1 MEFLD
6 YHVSPRWVQELHLV
20 WPSDFPKFL
29 LLSALIL
36 HLWRSRLWHW
46 LGFYMGVA
54 IASTALL
61 ISQRRGTQRR
71 ELFFFKTKPLTQA
84 PQHWGQELVFFKPN
98 PGPFHF
104 HPLSPPLPFSS
115 PHAAGPPCYSSH
127 PLPHVHLRIIFLH
140 AWFVSTLNHF
150 HTFLVLGV
158 VSCSWSQTH
167 VDLPC
172 LGM

>member
-84 PQHWGQELVFFKPN
+84 PQHWGQELVFLNQTPD
-98 PGPFHF
+98 PSISIPSRHPFPSP
-104 HPLSPPLPFSS
+104 HPMPPALLATLHIPYPMCTFGSSSSMRDSFPPSTIFTPFS
-115 PHAAGPPCYSSH
+115 
-127 PLPHVHLRIIFLH
+127 F
-140 AWFVSTLNHF
+140 
-150 HTFLVLGV
+150 
-158 VSCSWSQTH
+158 
-167 VDLPC
+167 
-172 LGM
+172 